1 MSKYIKGIS
10 MVTELKAL
18 GFELTVT
25 LETGIVLPPQVTSV
39 RGPWSASLNV
49 PNLPT
54 EPSYHA
60 GLDL

>member
-1 MSKYIKGIS
+1 